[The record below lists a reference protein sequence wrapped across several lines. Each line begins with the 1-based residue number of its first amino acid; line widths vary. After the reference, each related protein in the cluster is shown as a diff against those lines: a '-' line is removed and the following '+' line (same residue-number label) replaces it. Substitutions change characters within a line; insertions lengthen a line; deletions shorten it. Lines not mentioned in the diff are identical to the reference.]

1 MRWAQRKLARGEPS
15 AGAEVKMTER
25 EAETE
30 GSQETVEG
38 SQSQET
44 EGLQGTN
51 DKEDDNSGGAALTRL
66 VSVTVLCP
74 AAIHGSVFLIS
85 FLSS

>member
-1 MRWAQRKLARGEPS
+1 
-15 AGAEVKMTER
+15 MTER

-30 GSQETVEG
+30 GT
-38 SQSQET
+38 
-44 EGLQGTN
+44 QGTEETQGT
-51 DKEDDNSGGAALTRL
+51 DDRGDDNSGGAALTRL